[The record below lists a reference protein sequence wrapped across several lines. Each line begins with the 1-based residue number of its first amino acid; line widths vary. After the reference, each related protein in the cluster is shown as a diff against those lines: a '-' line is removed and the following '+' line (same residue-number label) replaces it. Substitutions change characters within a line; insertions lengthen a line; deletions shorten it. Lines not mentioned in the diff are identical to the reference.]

1 MQGKELVAQL
11 ESYCH
16 REIVL
21 LPWAKVRMARFLAA
35 HTGVSVVGGLD
46 GLLGDVT
53 PQGGALGDA
62 FTDLQAIE
70 LGLPI

>member
-1 MQGKELVAQL
+1 MANSSMAGI
-11 ESYCH
+11 C
-16 REIVL
+16 VL
-21 LPWAKVRMARFLAA
+21 ADCILMTKSWSPALARFLAA

-70 LGLPI
+70 LGLPV